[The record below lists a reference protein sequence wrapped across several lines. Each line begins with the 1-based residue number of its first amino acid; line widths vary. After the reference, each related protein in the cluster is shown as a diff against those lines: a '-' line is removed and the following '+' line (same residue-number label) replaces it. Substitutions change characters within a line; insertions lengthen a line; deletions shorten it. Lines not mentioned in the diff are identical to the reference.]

1 MKSTIKKIIDD
12 KESALKENTALKMYK
27 HNVHNLR
34 KENARLTKEI
44 KKLQRMYK
52 VESDSDNDV
61 RYSPD
66 GTDTDNE
73 ADSDGV
79 EIRVNIPNEK
89 VGTEVLV
96 EGSVR

>member
-44 KKLQRMYK
+44 KKLQRMHK
-52 VESDSDNDV
+52 VESDSDDDI

-73 ADSDGV
+73 ADSFGV
-79 EIRVNIPNEK
+79 QNRFSIPTEK
-89 VGTEVLV
+89 VGPEVLV